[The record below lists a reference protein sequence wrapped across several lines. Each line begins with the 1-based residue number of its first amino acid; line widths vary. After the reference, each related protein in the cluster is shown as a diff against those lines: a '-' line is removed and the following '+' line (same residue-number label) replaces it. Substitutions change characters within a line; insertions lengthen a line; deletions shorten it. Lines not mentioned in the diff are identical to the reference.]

1 MKNLREKWRSMD
13 CRQMLNVVNGT
24 FYGGLGLLLVAWIVS
39 QCSQSTVPGG
49 FAVLLCVLGMAG
61 VFGGILLAYLRLRCP
76 HCGAS
81 LMLGEGSPPVFPTS
95 ALSAESPYRGA
106 FFFPF

>member
-39 QCSQSTVPGG
+39 QCS
-49 FAVLLCVLGMAG
+49 
-61 VFGGILLAYLRLRCP
+61 
-76 HCGAS
+76 
-81 LMLGEGSPPVFPTS
+81 
-95 ALSAESPYRGA
+95 
-106 FFFPF
+106 